1 MLSFSPSRTSKS
13 GNNEDAHF
21 AASSLTK
28 SNLLLLYRRHAMPLS
43 REKDVP
49 LLVTR
54 MITVMNCR
62 GWNGFIC
69 APVTSSEVPWSLL

>member
-1 MLSFSPSRTSKS
+1 
-13 GNNEDAHF
+13 
-21 AASSLTK
+21 
-28 SNLLLLYRRHAMPLS
+28 MPLS

>member
-1 MLSFSPSRTSKS
+1 MLSVSQRRTFKS
-13 GNNEDAHF
+13 CKNEVTQF
-21 AASSLTK
+21 ASSSLTM

-49 LLVTR
+49 LLVMR

-69 APVTSSEVPWSLL
+69 VPVTSSEVLWSLL